1 MKNHLREAFSS
12 VSGGLFDSV
21 IKADVGE
28 GAGKILESGGTILAW
43 ADPDFPDPAMPE
55 SVQKALL
62 KSVEEG
68 ISSHYVMPIGPRELR
83 IEIANKIK
91 RQTGLDLDPSRNI
104 IVTPGSDSGLF
115 YSMFPFLEAGNDVL
129 IPTPTY
135 PNNLVN
141 VGLMGANVIEVPTLK
156 ENNYQ
161 IRKADLE
168 KSLTKNTKMLVICHP
183 NNPTSVV
190 YRPESIYEIAEFVIE
205 NDLILVCD
213 QAFEDI
219 IFDGIEF
226 IAPASL
232 DGMLER
238 TVTVCSLSK
247 GYGLSGLRIGYIY
260 TSDVLIDKYY
270 GAAVN
275 ILGAPSH
282 LSCAGAIAA
291 IKDDSIIEERKIRL
305 EQRRSVVAEIF
316 NSIPGVRCNKPESGI
331 LHWVDV
337 SEIGDG
343 EELTQFILK
352 DQQILVN
359 PGSQY
364 GKGYEGNLRMIYGC
378 FRNNDDLFNAF
389 ERVKDGITNF
399 KQL

>member
-1 MKNHLREAFSS
+1 MNKHMKDAFAS
-12 VSGGLFDSV
+12 VSGGLFDEV

-43 ADPDFPDPAMPE
+43 ADPDFPDPAMPKSVQNALME
-55 SVQKALL
+55 SVQL
-62 KSVEEG
+62 G

-83 IEIANKIK
+83 VAIANKIQS
-91 RQTGLDLDPSRNI
+91 QTGLNLDPSRNI

-115 YSMFPFLEAGNDVL
+115 YAMYPFLEKGDEVL

-141 VGLMGANVIEVPTLK
+141 VSLMGANAVQVPTSPQD
-156 ENNYQ
+156 NYQ
-161 IRKADLE
+161 IRRADLE
-168 KSLTKNTKMLVICHP
+168 KHLTPKTKMLAICHP

-190 YRPESIYEIAEFVIE
+190 YREDSIMEICEFVIE

-219 IFDGIEF
+219 IFDGIKF
-226 IAPASL
+226 VSPAAIE
-232 DGMLER
+232 GMLER

-260 TSDVLIDKYY
+260 TSDKLIDKYY

-282 LSCAGAIAA
+282 LSCAGALAA
-291 IKDDSIIEERKIRL
+291 LNDHSIIAERTTRL
-305 EQRRSVVAEIF
+305 EKRRDMITEIF
-316 NSIPGVRCNKPESGI
+316 NSIPGVECKKPESGI
-331 LHWVDV
+331 LQWLDV
-337 SEIGDG
+337 NAVGDG
-343 EELTQFILK
+343 EEITQFVLK
-352 DQQILVN
+352 DQNVLVN
-359 PGSQY
+359 PGGQY
-364 GKGYEGNLRMIYGC
+364 GKGFEGHLRLIYGC
-378 FRNNDDLFNAF
+378 FRDDEKIIEAC
-389 ERVKDGITNF
+389 ERVKDGIINF
-399 KQL
+399 K

>member
-1 MKNHLREAFSS
+1 MNKHMKDAFAS
-12 VSGGLFDSV
+12 VSGGLFDEV

-43 ADPDFPDPAMPE
+43 ADPDFPDPAMPKSVQNALME
-55 SVQKALL
+55 SVQL
-62 KSVEEG
+62 G

-83 IEIANKIK
+83 VAIANKIQS
-91 RQTGLDLDPSRNI
+91 QTGLNLDPSRNI

-115 YSMFPFLEAGNDVL
+115 YAMYPFLEKGDEVL

-141 VGLMGANVIEVPTLK
+141 VSLMGANAVQVPTSPQD
-156 ENNYQ
+156 NYQ
-161 IRKADLE
+161 IRRADLE
-168 KSLTKNTKMLVICHP
+168 KHLTPKTKMLAICHP

-190 YRPESIYEIAEFVIE
+190 YREDSIMEICEFVIE

-219 IFDGIEF
+219 IFDGIKF
-226 IAPASL
+226 VSPAAIE
-232 DGMLER
+232 GMLER

-260 TSDVLIDKYY
+260 TSDKLIDKYY

-282 LSCAGAIAA
+282 LSCAGALAA
-291 IKDDSIIEERKIRL
+291 LNDHSIIAERTTRL
-305 EQRRSVVAEIF
+305 EKRRDMITDIF
-316 NSIPGVRCNKPESGI
+316 NSIPGVECKKPESGI
-331 LHWVDV
+331 LQWLDV
-337 SEIGDG
+337 NAVGDG
-343 EELTQFILK
+343 EEITQFVLK
-352 DQQILVN
+352 DQNVLVN
-359 PGSQY
+359 PGGQY
-364 GKGYEGNLRMIYGC
+364 GKGFEGHLRLIYGC
-378 FRNNDDLFNAF
+378 FRDDEKIIEAC
-389 ERVKDGITNF
+389 ERVKDGIINF
-399 KQL
+399 K